1 MEVSTDMNKALYNP
15 AHYGA
20 NVNDPNEHCKKI
32 LVFTFQVCRIAIFN
46 LLFNFVIPY
55 IEAIYHI
62 LRSDRREHSCNT
74 QKLRP
79 STFLNQYFMP
89 CGTFWAEDNR

>member
-1 MEVSTDMNKALYNP
+1 MNMALYNP

-20 NVNDPNEHCKKI
+20 NVNDQTSIVKF
-32 LVFTFQVCRIAIFN
+32 LVFTFQVYRIAIFN

-62 LRSDRREHSCNT
+62 LRSDRRDHNCNT

-79 STFLNQYFMP
+79 SKFLNQYFMP
-89 CGTFWAEDNR
+89 WDLLGRRQ